1 MIIDEADSFNDT
13 LLSIVSYS
21 ISLFLK
27 NIQGLLENCL
37 IFVVFVS
44 NVNQVRLIFSLF
56 TVWAPTDGKTRNNYS
71 LFPGN
76 GAKNDGVAIF
86 FLAQHDWSYHTS
98 TLKFVT
104 LLRSTVSKG
113 LVQVMITMECSPA
126 YMHSD
131 IMPFKLCAKT
141 TDEDVRL
148 RGIYSE
154 V

>member
-1 MIIDEADSFNDT
+1 MFP
-13 LLSIVSYS
+13 
-21 ISLFLK
+21 
-27 NIQGLLENCL
+27 
-37 IFVVFVS
+37 S
-44 NVNQVRLIFSLF
+44 NV
-56 TVWAPTDGKTRNNYS
+56 
-71 LFPGN
+71 
-76 GAKNDGVAIF
+76 AKNVGVAI

-104 LLRSTVSKG
+104 MHRSTVSKG

-141 TDEDVRL
+141 TDEDVCQTQ
-148 RGIYSE
+148 GIHSE